1 MFTGLVET
9 TGRVR
14 TLETRGPGVR
24 LVIGAPTE
32 MVSALTLGESV
43 AVDGACLTVI
53 SWKGDQF
60 AVEASAETMAKTT
73 LGERRVGDG
82 VHLERALR
90 VGDRL
95 GGHIVSGHVDATGR
109 VRSRRPVGESLFV
122 AFDAPDEI
130 LRYVIAKGSIAIDGV
145 SLTVNGVDDKG
156 FDVVLIPHTQSVVH
170 LHQKGPGAKV
180 NLEADIIGKYVERLL
195 GGHRGTETSSGRVD
209 YELLARTGFIK

>member
-1 MFTGLVET
+1 
-9 TGRVR
+9 
-14 TLETRGPGVR
+14 
-24 LVIGAPTE
+24 
-32 MVSALTLGESV
+32 
-43 AVDGACLTVI
+43 LTVI
-53 SWKGDQF
+53 SSKNDQF

-73 LGERRVGDG
+73 LGERRTGDG

-95 GGHIVSGHVDATGR
+95 GGHIVSGHIDATGQ

-122 AFDAPDEI
+122 AFDAPAEI
-130 LRYVIAKGSIAIDGV
+130 LRYVIPKGSIAIDGV
-145 SLTVNGVDDKG
+145 SLTVNGVDETG

-180 NLEADIIGKYVERLL
+180 NLEVDVIGKYVERLL
-195 GGHRGTETSSGRVD
+195 GGHRKTETPGGRVD